1 MICTVILA
9 LCAGG
14 LKLVAEKMKLHFLK
28 ARIELQ
34 KPLDELDQSKLLP
47 YKVIHKWTI
56 PDEIVTE
63 LGTTEY
69 IQWTL
74 EDTSVA
80 NNDPARYI
88 SLFITYYSG
97 DPGPGNVSKVTH
109 IPDVCYVGGG
119 AEIKRAENTTIDV
132 PGCGLKDDKLPIRV
146 LGMSMPG
153 VFERQRKYVLYFFA
167 VNGHYDC
174 RRNALRTALKNL
186 HDKYSYYS
194 KVEMSFKG
202 GSNITEAGALK
213 AAQKLVRKLLPV
225 LIKDHWP
232 VWPPKDN

>member
-1 MICTVILA
+1 

-14 LKLVAEKMKLHFLK
+14 LKLAAKKLKLHFLK

-34 KPLDELDQSKLLP
+34 KPFDELDQSKLLP
-47 YKVIHKWTI
+47 YKVVQKQVI

-80 NNDPARYI
+80 RNNPARYV

-97 DPGPGNVSKVTH
+97 DTGPGNVSKVTH

-119 AEIKRAENTTIDV
+119 AEIKKSENTTIDV
-132 PGCGLKDDKLPIRV
+132 PGYGLKDNKLPIRV
-146 LGMSMPG
+146 LGMSLPG
-153 VFERQRKYVLYFFA
+153 VFERQQKYVLYFFA

-174 RRNALRTALKNL
+174 RRNVLRLVLRNI

-194 KVEMSFKG
+194 KVEMRFRG
-202 GSNITEAGALK
+202 GSDITEAGALK
-213 AAQKLVRKLLPV
+213 AAQKLVRKLLPLLV
-225 LIKDHWP
+225 KEHWP
-232 VWPPKDN
+232 KWPPKQN